1 MQTKEKIAELGKL
14 LVTAIHER
22 RNWREED
29 IFSQLDYYC
38 RTVIGLVAAIFKFD
52 RSILDSVFS
61 EFRAD
66 YSRFDFSKFDTFDKL
81 REKDKILSEDG
92 AVIIWDEL
100 LKAIGL
106 TKRKNNFARRFS
118 EWNQNVKSFK
128 ERPTD
133 RKYARL
139 FFDASDVFVRE
150 IEYALLDRLHSL
162 AKNHEHFCSDQLA
175 ELLWTL
181 EEIRWVFLKRE
192 EASGPYILY
201 AGKDWGAGLDD
212 SSLDG
217 HFGILSVNPHSVKPL
232 SREPK
237 YEVKC
242 NFKCRVGDKLLT
254 LSWVMSERFN
264 SERLFQTWVYDS
276 GSYCEYPDT
285 ELKAYWPLSFSSE
298 VYHWCEGLRE
308 VTLPLLEMSKR
319 YMELAKR
326 VRDTLKVYDYLWP
339 ETHHFCWTTIH
350 ELDVMILE
358 IKSEMRG
365 GCQERSEALRGALGF
380 NEGRQ
385 RAKMKLNA
393 TQELIVSALGKDKL
407 TGEEI
412 AKEAKC
418 KFNSNFKTALS
429 ALRVTRVLYNDFP
442 QGYYLNPQYYHLL
455 EQLD

>member
-1 MQTKEKIAELGKL
+1 MQTKEKMAELGKL

-29 IFSQLDYYC
+29 ILSQLDYYC
-38 RTVIGLVAAIFKFD
+38 RTVIGLVSAIFKFD
-52 RSILDSVFS
+52 RSILESVFS

-81 REKDKILSEDG
+81 SEKDKILSKNKT
-92 AVIIWDEL
+92 VIIWDEM

-139 FFDASDVFVRE
+139 FFDASDEVVKE

-162 AKNHEHFCSDQLA
+162 AKNHEHFCSDHLA

-181 EEIRWVFLKRE
+181 EEIRWTFFYEV
-192 EASGPYILY
+192 EASGPYVLY
-201 AGKDWGAGLDD
+201 AGKSWGTGLDD

-217 HFGILSVNPHSVKPL
+217 HFGILSVKP
-232 SREPK
+232 SRSDK
-237 YEVKC
+237 VLC
-242 NFKCRVGDKLLT
+242 NFKCQVENQLMT
-254 LSWVMSERFN
+254 LSWGEKKSFYYR
-264 SERLFQTWVYDS
+264 ERLFSTWLYDS
-276 GSYCEYPDT
+276 GVYIEYPDT
-285 ELKAYWPLSFSSE
+285 EIKAYWGTRGLDM
-298 VYHWCEGLRE
+298 VDHWCEGLRE

-339 ETHHFCWTTIH
+339 DTHHFCWTTIH

-365 GCQERSEALRGALGF
+365 GCQERFEALHEALGV
-380 NEGRQ
+380 NLGRK
-385 RAKMKLNA
+385 RDKSKLND
-393 TQELIVSALGKDKL
+393 TQELIISALGKDKL

-429 ALRVTRVLYNDFP
+429 ALRATHVLYNDFP

-455 EQLD
+455 EQ